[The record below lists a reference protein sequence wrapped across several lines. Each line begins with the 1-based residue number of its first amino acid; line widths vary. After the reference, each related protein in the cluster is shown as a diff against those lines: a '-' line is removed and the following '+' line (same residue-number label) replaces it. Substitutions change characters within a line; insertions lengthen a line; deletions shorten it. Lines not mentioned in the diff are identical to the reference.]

1 MSIQEWFD
9 KRKEAQIERRAK
21 EMRGLEDAN
30 PGLWVKC
37 VHCDSQVLK
46 SELEDNLM
54 VCPHCDYHFRINART
69 RISQLFDRDSFEEM
83 FKNVRPTDPL
93 DFVDTESYAERLKKA
108 LDEAIKLA
116 KTRNGK
122 RDGIIIVSKS
132 EIPFFMPFVA
142 ASG

>member
-1 MSIQEWFD
+1 LVVS
-9 KRKEAQIERRAK
+9 
-21 EMRGLEDAN
+21 N
-30 PGLWVKC
+30 
-37 VHCDSQVLK
+37 LK
-46 SELEDNLM
+46 
-54 VCPHCDYHFRINART
+54 I
-69 RISQLFDRDSFEEM
+69 
-83 FKNVRPTDPL
+83 
-93 DFVDTESYAERLKKA
+93 AERLKKA